1 MSPTR
6 KAHLDT
12 FAITLLLACCMFWGF
27 QQVLLKATVA
37 EVPPVFQAFVRF
49 AMATAAIGAW
59 CLWRGRVAPGA
70 AAPQGSWR
78 AGLLAGALFAGEFAC
93 IYVGLQYTSASR
105 LTVFLYSSPFWV
117 ALLLPRFIPGERL
130 YTWQWLGLAAAF
142 VGVGLALGD
151 GLAGRAAGAH
161 PLAWLGDALGLVAG
175 LMWALTTVVIRS
187 TALARVAPEHQLL
200 YQVAVSTAL
209 LPLLSLALGETW
221 SWDFSAFAWASLL
234 VQALVGAFASYLAW
248 MWMLARYPAT
258 KMSSFV
264 FLTPV
269 FALLFGAG
277 WLGEPIT
284 AGLVAALGLGEAWVW
299 QFSGFAW
306 GSLLVQAL
314 VGAFVSYLA
323 WMWMLAHYPAT
334 KISVFVFLTPVFAL
348 LFGAGWL
355 GEPITAGLVAALG
368 LVAVGIVLVNR
379 KPTAA

>member
-1 MSPTR
+1 MNAPRAR
-6 KAHLDT
+6 KAHLDA
-12 FAITLLLACCMFWGF
+12 FSISLLLACCMFWGF
-27 QQVLLKATVA
+27 QQVLVKATVA
-37 EVPPVFQAFVRF
+37 EVAPVFQAFVRF
-49 AMATAAIGAW
+49 ALATVAVAAW
-59 CLWRGRVAPGA
+59 CLWSGLRTPVPSAAGAVPSPTPPGA
-70 AAPQGSWR
+70 ADKASAPRLGGWGP
-78 AGLLAGALFAGEFAC
+78 GLLAGALFAGEFAC
-93 IYVGLQYTSASR
+93 IYVGMQYTTASR
-105 LTVFLYSSPFWV
+105 LTVFLYGSPFWV

-130 YTWQWLGLAAAF
+130 RGWQWLGLAAAF

-151 GLAGRAAGAH
+151 GMTGRAPDAH
-161 PLAWLGDALGLVAG
+161 PLAWLGDVLGLVAG

-187 TALARVAPEHQLL
+187 TALARVAPAQQLL

-209 LPLLSLALGETW
+209 LPLLSLALGEPW

-284 AGLVAALGLGEAWVW
+284 AGLVAALGL
-299 QFSGFAW
+299 
-306 GSLLVQAL
+306 
-314 VGAFVSYLA
+314 
-323 WMWMLAHYPAT
+323 
-334 KISVFVFLTPVFAL
+334 
-348 LFGAGWL
+348 
-355 GEPITAGLVAALG
+355 
-368 LVAVGIVLVNR
+368 VAVGIVLVNR